1 MENRVVPLVVE
12 GKHQEPMQDLW
23 ECLLTVHI
31 TDQKT
36 RK

>member
-23 ECLLTVHI
+23 ECLLTVRIIDH
-31 TDQKT
+31 KT
-36 RK
+36 GK